1 MKIRITG
8 TAAELQAITELMKG
22 KDYVRSIS
30 QPYKNRGEYSKD
42 YRLYVETYDLQPEQL
57 KQIREPAEVKQI
69 RETTVYTQAELNQI
83 VNLQTEYTIK
93 LNKGYIRTLED
104 LAKTEEFKNYQ
115 LEEIVKE
122 LIKRAYKEHTPE
134 SDSIPF

>member
-57 KQIREPAEVKQI
+57 TQIRAAEVKQI
-69 RETTVYTQAELNQI
+69 REPE
-83 VNLQTEYTIK
+83 QTEQGGTAVNIPAAAYKK
-93 LNKGYIRTLED
+93 LMELQQNAY
-104 LAKTEEFKNYQ
+104 NYQ
-115 LEEIVKE
+115 GKTIEEILTDIINKASIVTDG
-122 LIKRAYKEHTPE
+122 I
-134 SDSIPF
+134 IPF